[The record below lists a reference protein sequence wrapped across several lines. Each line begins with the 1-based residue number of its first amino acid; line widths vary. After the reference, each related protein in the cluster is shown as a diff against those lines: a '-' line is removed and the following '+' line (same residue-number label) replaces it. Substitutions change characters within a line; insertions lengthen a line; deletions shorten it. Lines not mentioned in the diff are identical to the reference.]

1 MWQSH
6 AKLSFLND
14 DEDRAQPRRVG
25 RLNSVKCRGWGKGET
40 DMIEHVAKTT
50 WKLSWVFIH
59 VVDFNSHICACVG
72 ENKTMKMASFCKHI
86 FHIWILPTWCV
97 CACVSVCIRMCVCS
111 YADKTNGLD
120 RQKHKTDWVDMTKT
134 VGNQLKGCR
143 TYTPKQTHTHTI
155 HMCKCVA
162 SYSYIQNLCE
172 YFVSAS
178 TCSRWKLLPVH
189 DFHLRLHF
197 EEMLQIATDVRGT
210 NRNCLE
216 RTCHANRHRAAISH
230 FIHISRIVAPAWK

>member
-25 RLNSVKCRGWGKGET
+25 RLNSMECRGSGKGET

-59 VVDFNSHICACVG
+59 VVDFNSHIFACVG

-86 FHIWILPTWCV
+86 FHIWILPKWCV
-97 CACVSVCIRMCVCS
+97 CLCVCVHS
-111 YADKTNGLD
+111 L
-120 RQKHKTDWVDMTKT
+120 VC
-134 VGNQLKGCR
+134 VV
-143 TYTPKQTHTHTI
+143 PKQTDWTDKSTKLTELTWQKLLKISLRVVAHTLPNKHTYTHTI

-178 TCSRWKLLPVH
+178 ICSRWKLLPVH
-189 DFHLRLHF
+189 DFHLRLNF

-216 RTCHANRHRAAISH
+216 RTCHANRHRAAVS
-230 FIHISRIVAPAWK
+230 HISRIVAPAWK